1 MDVKKIII
9 HQISKEQG
17 VSEAHLD
24 LSEDLISIDNEVTF
38 LTEKLSKSFNKDE
51 RVIKINFLEE
61 EDVFQKSLNIFL
73 KSNSEESFK
82 EFSLKSINR
91 LKDILLGVM
100 LATGGYVIFIEYE
113 INSIRFIAVFIVR
126 DSKEVT
132 LEKSDSKNGFLVQLT
147 KIVKTE
153 NLAMA
158 TRIDIAKYLKSE
170 DRYLHFT
177 HVKGN
182 TSEYFIKWIE
192 AEVADKS
199 KDDSK
204 TFIKILNNVE
214 LPQDKITG
222 MQMEETTFRKKV
234 HDYIGSAGG
243 IINIK
248 DISKHFWDDEDL
260 LSNFISDNNITI
272 DMEFRSTNKI
282 IDQLNKYTVESGK
295 LKLSFSRK
303 DYNQGVVK
311 RGKNN
316 QVIIED
322 EHLYSKFDDLDLE

>member
-1 MDVKKIII
+1 
-9 HQISKEQG
+9 
-17 VSEAHLD
+17 
-24 LSEDLISIDNEVTF
+24 
-38 LTEKLSKSFNKDE
+38 
-51 RVIKINFLEE
+51 
-61 EDVFQKSLNIFL
+61 
-73 KSNSEESFK
+73 
-82 EFSLKSINR
+82 
-91 LKDILLGVM
+91 M

-214 LPQDKITG
+214 LP
-222 MQMEETTFRKKV
+222 R
-234 HDYIGSAGG
+234 
-243 IINIK
+243 
-248 DISKHFWDDEDL
+248 
-260 LSNFISDNNITI
+260 
-272 DMEFRSTNKI
+272 R
-282 IDQLNKYTVESGK
+282 
-295 LKLSFSRK
+295 
-303 DYNQGVVK
+303 
-311 RGKNN
+311 
-316 QVIIED
+316 
-322 EHLYSKFDDLDLE
+322 

>member
-1 MDVKKIII
+1 
-9 HQISKEQG
+9 
-17 VSEAHLD
+17 
-24 LSEDLISIDNEVTF
+24 
-38 LTEKLSKSFNKDE
+38 
-51 RVIKINFLEE
+51 
-61 EDVFQKSLNIFL
+61 
-73 KSNSEESFK
+73 
-82 EFSLKSINR
+82 
-91 LKDILLGVM
+91 
-100 LATGGYVIFIEYE
+100 
-113 INSIRFIAVFIVR
+113 
-126 DSKEVT
+126 
-132 LEKSDSKNGFLVQLT
+132 
-147 KIVKTE
+147 
-153 NLAMA
+153 
-158 TRIDIAKYLKSE
+158 
-170 DRYLHFT
+170 
-177 HVKGN
+177 
-182 TSEYFIKWIE
+182 
-192 AEVADKS
+192 
-199 KDDSK
+199 
-204 TFIKILNNVE
+204 
-214 LPQDKITG
+214 